1 MDERE
6 KLARIRLIQTCHIG
20 PMTFSL
26 LIQRYGS
33 AVAALAAIPDL
44 AARGGRKLSI
54 ASLADAKA
62 ELAANDTAGAKLVW
76 RDGDSYPLR
85 LAQFD
90 DAPVTLSARGN
101 LHLLHQ
107 PMIALVGA
115 RNASINAI
123 RHAESLAR
131 ELGEAGYV
139 IVSGMA
145 RGIDAAAHRGAMA
158 TGTIGVI
165 AGGIDIIYPPENR
178 ALFRQIVDEGLLLAE
193 MRPGTAPTPRHFPT
207 RNRIIASLALGVVV
221 IEAASKSG
229 SLITAREAGE
239 RGSEVMAIPG
249 SPLDPRS
256 NGCNQLIR
264 DGATLVQ
271 DASDIIEAVGQRRTV
286 EVPPKKTIWI
296 KMPQTKLTDA
306 EISKCREIIISGLG
320 GDPVDVDDLI
330 AWCDKPS
337 AVVWAAILELELA
350 GQLTRHYGNRV
361 SRQFEF

>member
-6 KLARIRLIQTCHIG
+6 KLARIRLIQTRHIG

-33 AVAALAAIPDL
+33 ALAALAAIPDL

-54 ASLADAKA
+54 ASLANAKA
-62 ELAANDTAGAKLVW
+62 ELAANDDAHARLIW
-76 RDGDSYPLR
+76 RDSDSYPLR

-90 DAPVTLSARGN
+90 DAPVTLSTRGN
-101 LHLLHQ
+101 LHLLHK

-123 RHAESLAR
+123 RHAETLAR

-158 TGTIGVI
+158 TGTVG
-165 AGGIDIIYPPENR
+165 
-178 ALFRQIVDEGLLLAE
+178 
-193 MRPGTAPTPRHFPT
+193 
-207 RNRIIASLALGVVV
+207 V
-221 IEAASKSG
+221 IEAAAKSG

-239 RGSEVMAIPG
+239 RGSEVMVIPG

-264 DGATLVQ
+264 DGATLAQ
-271 DASDIIEAVGQRRTV
+271 NAADIIEAVGQNRTV
-286 EVPPKKTIWI
+286 EVSPRKTIWVE
-296 KMPQTKLTDA
+296 MPQATFSD
-306 EISKCREIIISGLG
+306 EDISKCREIIISGLG
-320 GDPVDVDDLI
+320 GQPVDVDDLI
-330 AWCDKPS
+330 AWCGQPS

>member
-1 MDERE
+1 
-6 KLARIRLIQTCHIG
+6 
-20 PMTFSL
+20 
-26 LIQRYGS
+26 
-33 AVAALAAIPDL
+33 
-44 AARGGRKLSI
+44 
-54 ASLADAKA
+54 
-62 ELAANDTAGAKLVW
+62 
-76 RDGDSYPLR
+76 

-90 DAPVTLSARGN
+90 YTPVTLSTQGN
-101 LHLLHQ
+101 LHLLHK

-123 RHAESLAR
+123 RHAETLVR

-145 RGIDAAAHRGAMA
+145 RGIDAAAHCGAMA
-158 TGTIGVI
+158 TGTVGVI

-178 ALFRQIVDEGLLLAE
+178 TLFQQIVDEALLLAE
-193 MRPGTAPTPRHFPT
+193 MRPGTAPTTRHFPT

-221 IEAASKSG
+221 IEAAVKSG
-229 SLITAREAGE
+229 PLITAREAGE

-256 NGCNQLIR
+256 NGCNRLIR
-264 DGATLVQ
+264 DGATFVQ
-271 DASDIIEAVGQRRTV
+271 NAADIIDAVGQHRTV
-286 EVPPKKTIWI
+286 EVPPKKTIGI
-296 KMPQTKLTDA
+296 KMPQTTFTDA
-306 EISKCREIIISGLG
+306 DISKCREIIISGLG
-320 GDPVDVDDLI
+320 GEPVNVEGLI
-330 AWCDKPS
+330 AWRGQPS